1 MRNGFLALVLA
12 GFAALAQ
19 ARVELPSTLHGAVP
33 ELELL
38 GSGKMTW
45 YGLHVYDAALWS
57 RSPRAGTQPAPDSN
71 QLFALVLRYSRNF
84 KGERIA
90 ERSFDEIKRLG
101 FGTPQQR
108 QQWLAAMRQL
118 FPDVR
123 TGDTLTGVYRP
134 GEGAE
139 FFHQDRRLGSI
150 DDTSFARAFFA
161 IWLDPRTRAPR
172 LREQLIGL
180 R

>member
-12 GFAALAQ
+12 CFAALAQ
-19 ARVELPSTLHGAVP
+19 ARVELPGAMHSAVP
-33 ELELL
+33 ELQLL

-57 RSPRAGTQPAPDSN
+57 RSPEAGTQPAPGLN
-71 QLFALVLRYSRNF
+71 QPLALALRYSRDF

-90 ERSFDEIKRLG
+90 ERSLDEIERLG

-108 QQWLAAMRQL
+108 QQWLAAMRRL

-123 TGDTLTGVYRP
+123 TGDKLAGLYRP
-134 GEGAE
+134 GEGVE

-150 DDTSFARAFFA
+150 DDPSFARAFFS

-172 LREQLIGL
+172 LREQLIGI

>member
-1 MRNGFLALVLA
+1 MRNGLLALVLA

-19 ARVELPSTLHGAVP
+19 ARVELPGVLRSAVP
-33 ELELL
+33 ELQLL

-45 YGLHVYDAALWS
+45 YGLHVYDAALWTPS
-57 RSPRAGTQPAPDSN
+57 ADAGMQPSPDLNKP
-71 QLFALVLRYSRNF
+71 FALALRYSRDF

-90 ERSFDEIKRLG
+90 QRSLDEIERLG
-101 FGTPQQR
+101 LGTPPQR
-108 QQWLAAMRQL
+108 QQWLAQMRRL

-123 TGDTLTGVYRP
+123 AGDKLTGLNQP
-134 GEGAE
+134 GEGVE

-150 DDTSFARAFFA
+150 DDPSFARAFFA

-172 LREQLIGL
+172 LREQLIGI